1 MADMAD
7 MADRD
12 SGQRGAAVLLRGAR
26 MIDPARAMDGPG
38 AVVISDGRIVA
49 CGLASG
55 SGESALLGPDV
66 TRALGR
72 MEAEGRRVRVIDLP
86 AGWVVA
92 PGFVDLHAHL
102 REPGFEAKETIL
114 TGARAAAH
122 GGFTTICAMP
132 NTNPVI
138 DTRAGVEFVQRA
150 AAEADAHVRVIAAI
164 SKGEQGAELSE
175 MGELAEA
182 GAVAF
187 SDDGRPVSS
196 GKVMRHALEYAAP
209 LGLPIVEHC
218 QDEELVGAGVMH
230 EGAAATRLGLKG
242 WPAAGEVVM
251 LARDLELV
259 RATGARYHAA
269 HLSVAGAV
277 DLVRAAKLAG
287 LAVSA
292 EVTPHHLLLT
302 DDWVAGERT
311 GPLAEALTALTGE
324 ALPEGPRYDAN
335 AKVNPP
341 LRTAED
347 CAALLAGLLDGTID
361 AIATDHAPHT
371 QVDKDGEFGE
381 AAFGISGFETALAAL
396 LTLVHT
402 GQLPL
407 TTLIAALTVR
417 PAQAWGLDAGTLE
430 PGALADLVIFDPAEE
445 WTMDPARF
453 ASLGKNTPL
462 AGVRL
467 RGRVR
472 QTWLGGRMVYDAAD
486 EPAATLRDT
495 E

>member
-1 MADMAD
+1 MAENAD
-7 MADRD
+7 N
-12 SGQRGAAVLLRGAR
+12 QRHEVILLRGAR
-26 MIDPARAMDGPG
+26 VIDPARAMDGPG
-38 AVVISDGRIVA
+38 AVVIADGRVRA

-55 SGESALLGPDV
+55 VGGATLLGPDV
-66 TRALGR
+66 TRALASL
-72 MEAEGRRVRVIDLP
+72 EAEGRLARTIDLP
-86 AGWVVA
+86 GGWVVA

-102 REPGFEAKETIL
+102 REPGFEAKETIAS
-114 TGARAAAH
+114 GSRAAAR

-138 DTRAGVEFVQRA
+138 DSRAAVEFVQRA
-150 AAEADAHVRVIAAI
+150 AANADARVRVIAAI
-164 SKGEQGAELSE
+164 SKGEQGTELSE

-196 GKVMRHALEYAAP
+196 ARVMRHALEYAAP

-230 EGAAATRLGLKG
+230 EGAAATRLGLQG
-242 WPAAGEVVM
+242 WPASGEVVM

-277 DLVRAAKLAG
+277 DLVRQAKRAG
-287 LAVSA
+287 LPVTA

-311 GPLAEALTALTGE
+311 GPLADALATLTG
-324 ALPEGPRYDAN
+324 APLPDGPRYDTS

-341 LRTAED
+341 LRTAAD
-347 CAALLAGLLDGTID
+347 CAALLAGLLDGVID

-396 LTLVHT
+396 LALTHAGKLPLATLV
-402 GQLPL
+402 
-407 TTLIAALTVR
+407 AALTTR
-417 PAQAWGLDAGTLE
+417 PASAWGLEAGTLE
-430 PGALADLVIFDPAEE
+430 PGAPADLVIFDPAEE
-445 WTMDPARF
+445 WTVDPARF

-462 AGVRL
+462 AGVTL

-472 QTWLGGRMVYDAAD
+472 QTWLGGRIVYDASAD
-486 EPAATLRDT
+486 
-495 E
+495 

>member
-1 MADMAD
+1 MAE
-7 MADRD
+7 RD
-12 SGQRGAAVLLRGAR
+12 EGQSRDGNGAVLLRGAR
-26 MIDPARAMDGPG
+26 VIDPARAMDGPG
-38 AVVISDGRIVA
+38 AVVIADGRIMA

-55 SGESALLGPDV
+55 GGRSALLGPGV
-66 TRALGR
+66 TAALDKLEADGR
-72 MEAEGRRVRVIDLP
+72 PTRVVELP
-86 AGWVVA
+86 AGWVIA

-102 REPGFEAKETIL
+102 REPGYEAKETIR
-114 TGARAAAH
+114 TGARAAAR

-132 NTNPVI
+132 NTHPVI
-138 DTRAGVEFVQRA
+138 DSRATVELVQRA
-150 AAEADAHVRVIAAI
+150 AEGADARVRVIAAI
-164 SKGEQGAELSE
+164 SKGEQGRELSE
-175 MGELAEA
+175 MGELAA
-182 GAVAF
+182 TGAVAF

-209 LGLPIVEHC
+209 LGLPVVEHC
-218 QDEELVGAGVMH
+218 QDEELVGDGVMH
-230 EGAAATRLGLKG
+230 EGPAATRLGLKG

-277 DLVRAAKLAG
+277 ELVRQAKRDG
-287 LAVSA
+287 LPVTA

-311 GPLAEALTALTGE
+311 GPLAEALAALSGE
-324 ALPEGPRYDAN
+324 ELAAGPRYDTN

-341 LRTAED
+341 LRTAAD

-371 QVDKDGEFGE
+371 QVDKDCEFGE
-381 AAFGISGFETALAAL
+381 AAFGISGFETPLAAL
-396 LTLVHT
+396 LALVHA
-402 GQLPL
+402 GKLPL
-407 TTLIAALTVR
+407 ATLIGALTVR
-417 PAQAWGLDAGTLE
+417 PASAWGLDAGTLE
-430 PGALADLVIFDPAEE
+430 PGALADLVIFDPDEE
-445 WTMDPARF
+445 WVVDPERF

-462 AGVRL
+462 VGLTL

-472 QTWLGGRMVYDAAD
+472 QTWLGGCVVYDADAD
-486 EPAATLRDT
+486 TPLTPRNADR
-495 E
+495 

>member
-1 MADMAD
+1 MAE
-7 MADRD
+7 RD
-12 SGQRGAAVLLRGAR
+12 ASQHGAPILLRGAR
-26 MIDPARAMDGPG
+26 VIDPARAMDGPG
-38 AVVISDGRIVA
+38 AVVLSAGRIAA

-55 SGESALLGPDV
+55 GGADALLGPDV
-66 TRALGR
+66 TRTLDTL
-72 MEAEGRRVRVIDLP
+72 EAEGRPARVVTLP

-114 TGARAAAH
+114 TGCRAAAR

-132 NTNPVI
+132 NTSPVI
-138 DTRAGVEFVQRA
+138 DSRATVELVQRA
-150 AAEADAHVRVIAAI
+150 AAQADAHVRVIAAI

-209 LGLPIVEHC
+209 LGLPVVEHC

-230 EGAAATRLGLKG
+230 EGQVATRLGLKG

-277 DLVRAAKLAG
+277 DLVRQAKRAG
-287 LAVSA
+287 LPVTA

-311 GPLAEALTALTGE
+311 GPLAEALAALTGE
-324 ALPEGPRYDAN
+324 PLLAGPRYDTY

-341 LRTAED
+341 LRPAAD

-381 AAFGISGFETALAAL
+381 AAFGVSGFETALAAL
-396 LTLVHT
+396 LALVHAGRLPLATLV
-402 GQLPL
+402 
-407 TTLIAALTVR
+407 AALTVR
-417 PAQAWGLDAGTLE
+417 PAQAWGLAAGTLE
-430 PGALADLVIFDPAEE
+430 PGAPADLVIFDPVES
-445 WTMDPARF
+445 WTVDPARF

-462 AGVRL
+462 AGVTL

-472 QTWLGGRMVYDAAD
+472 QTWLGGRVVYDASA
-486 EPAATLRDT
+486 PAGA
-495 E
+495 

>member
-1 MADMAD
+1 MAE
-7 MADRD
+7 RD
-12 SGQRGAAVLLRGAR
+12 ESQRGAPGLPILLRGAR
-26 MIDPARAMDGPG
+26 VIDPARALDGLG
-38 AVVISDGRIVA
+38 AVVIADGRIVA
-49 CGLASG
+49 CGLAAGRG
-55 SGESALLGPDV
+55 SAAQLGPDV
-66 TRALGR
+66 TRALNKL
-72 MEAEGRRVRVIDLP
+72 EAEGRPARTLELP
-86 AGWVVA
+86 AGWVIA

-102 REPGFEAKETIL
+102 REPGYEAKETIL
-114 TGARAAAH
+114 TGARAAAR

-132 NTNPVI
+132 NTHPVI
-138 DTRAGVEFVQRA
+138 DSRAMVELVQRA
-150 AAEADAHVRVIAAI
+150 AEGADARVRVIAAI
-164 SKGEQGAELSE
+164 SKGEQGRELSE

-182 GAVAF
+182 GVVAF

-218 QDEELVGAGVMH
+218 QDEELVGDGVMH

-242 WPAAGEVVM
+242 WPSAGEVVM
-251 LARDLELV
+251 LARDLELA
-259 RATGARYHAA
+259 RLTGARYHAA

-277 DLVRAAKLAG
+277 DLLRRARHAG
-287 LAVSA
+287 LAVTA

-311 GPLAEALTALTGE
+311 GPLADALAARAGKP
-324 ALPEGPRYDAN
+324 LPAGPRYDTS

-347 CAALLAGLLDGTID
+347 CDALLAGLLDGTID

-371 QVDKDGEFGE
+371 QVDKDCEFGE

-396 LTLVHT
+396 LALVHA
-402 GQLPL
+402 GKLPL

-417 PAQAWGLDAGTLE
+417 PAQAWRLDAGTLE
-430 PGALADLVIFDPAEE
+430 PGALADLVIFDPDEE
-445 WTMDPARF
+445 WTVDPARF
-453 ASLGKNTPL
+453 ASLGKHTPL
-462 AGVRL
+462 AGLTL

-472 QTWLGGRMVYDAAD
+472 QTWLGGRVVYDAGAAD
-486 EPAATLRDT
+486 AAN

>member
-1 MADMAD
+1 MAERVESQQDTPI
-7 MADRD
+7 
-12 SGQRGAAVLLRGAR
+12 LLRGAR
-26 MIDPARAMDGPG
+26 VIDPARAMDGPG
-38 AVVISDGRIVA
+38 AIIIADGRILA

-55 SGESALLGPDV
+55 VGAGALLGPDV
-66 TRALGR
+66 AQALSR
-72 MEAEGRRVRVIDLP
+72 LEAEGRPARLVDLP
-86 AGWVVA
+86 GGWVIA

-102 REPGFEAKETIL
+102 REPGFEAKETVL
-114 TGARAAAH
+114 TGARAAAR

-138 DTRAGVEFVQRA
+138 DTRAVAEFVLRA
-150 AAEADAHVRVIAAI
+150 ASDAPARVRVIAAI
-164 SKGEQGAELSE
+164 SKGEQGEELSE

-209 LGLPIVEHC
+209 LGLPVVEHC

-251 LARDLELV
+251 LARDLELA
-259 RATGARYHAA
+259 RLTGARYHAA

-277 DLVRAAKLAG
+277 DLVRAAKREG
-287 LAVSA
+287 LPVTA

-311 GPLAEALTALTGE
+311 GPLAEALATLGLGP
-324 ALPEGPRYDAN
+324 LPAGPRYDTS

-341 LRTAED
+341 LRPAAD
-347 CAALLAGLLDGTID
+347 CDALLAGLLDGTID

-371 QVDKDGEFGE
+371 QVDKDCEFGE

-396 LTLVHT
+396 LALVHT
-402 GQLPL
+402 GKLPL
-407 TTLIAALTVR
+407 ATLIAALTVR
-417 PAQAWGLDAGTLE
+417 PAHAWNLDAGALA
-430 PGALADLVIFDPAEE
+430 PGAPADLVIFDPAEE
-445 WTMDPARF
+445 WTVDPARF
-453 ASLGKNTPL
+453 ASLGRNTPL
-462 AGVRL
+462 AGVTL

-472 QTWLGGRMVYDAAD
+472 QTWLGGRVVYDASD
-486 EPAATLRDT
+486 ELVAQPAERA
-495 E
+495 

>member
-1 MADMAD
+1 MAE
-7 MADRD
+7 REN
-12 SGQRGAAVLLRGAR
+12 GQQGAPILLRGAR
-26 MIDPARAMDGPG
+26 VIDPARAMDGPG
-38 AVVISDGRIVA
+38 AVVIDDGRILA
-49 CGLASG
+49 CGMASG
-55 SGESALLGPDV
+55 VGGDTLLGPDV
-66 TRALGR
+66 TGALSKLK
-72 MEAEGRRVRVIDLP
+72 AEGRAARVIDLP
-86 AGWVVA
+86 GGWVIA

-102 REPGFEAKETIL
+102 REPGFEAKETIQ
-114 TGARAAAH
+114 TGTRAAAR

-132 NTNPVI
+132 NTSPVI
-138 DTRAGVEFVQRA
+138 DTRAAVEFVQRTA
-150 AAEADAHVRVIAAI
+150 ADAPARVRVIAAI
-164 SKGEQGAELSE
+164 SKGERGTELSE
-175 MGELAEA
+175 MGELADA

-209 LGLPIVEHC
+209 LGLPVVEHC
-218 QDEELVGAGVMH
+218 QDEELVGDGVMH

-277 DLVRAAKLAG
+277 DLVREAKRAG
-287 LAVSA
+287 LPVTA

-311 GPLAEALTALTGE
+311 GPLAEALTALNGK
-324 ALPEGPRYDAN
+324 PVDDGPRYDTS

-341 LRTAED
+341 LRTASD
-347 CAALLAGLLDGTID
+347 CAALLGGLLDGTID

-371 QVDKDGEFGE
+371 QVDKECEFSE
-381 AAFGISGFETALAAL
+381 AAFGISGFETALAGL
-396 LTLVHT
+396 LALVHV
-402 GQLPL
+402 GKLPL
-407 TTLIAALTVR
+407 ATLIAALTIR
-417 PAQAWGLDAGTLE
+417 PARAWGLDAGTLE
-430 PGALADLVIFDPAEE
+430 PGAPADLVIFDPAEE
-445 WTMDPARF
+445 WSVDPARF

-462 AGVRL
+462 AGVTL

-472 QTWLGGRMVYDAAD
+472 QTWLGGRVVYDASAERGD
-486 EPAATLRDT
+486 
-495 E
+495 

>member
-1 MADMAD
+1 MADTESD
-7 MADRD
+7 
-12 SGQRGAAVLLRGAR
+12 QRGAAILLRGAR
-26 MIDPARAMDGPG
+26 VIDPARAMDGPG
-38 AVVISDGRIVA
+38 AVVISDGRILA

-55 SGESALLGPDV
+55 SGADALLGPDV

-72 MEAEGRRVRVIDLP
+72 LEAEGRPARVVDLP
-86 AGWVVA
+86 GGWVIA

-102 REPGFEAKETIL
+102 REPGYEAKETVL
-114 TGARAAAH
+114 TGARAAAR

-138 DTRAGVEFVQRA
+138 DSRAGVEFVHSA
-150 AAEADAHVRVIAAI
+150 AATAPARVRVIAAI
-164 SKGEQGAELSE
+164 SKGEQGKELSE
-175 MGELAEA
+175 MGELAEV

-218 QDEELVGAGVMH
+218 QDEELVGDGVMH

-277 DLVRAAKLAG
+277 DLVRAAKREG
-287 LAVSA
+287 LPVTA

-311 GPLAEALTALTGE
+311 GPLADALTALLG
-324 ALPEGPRYDAN
+324 APLADGPRYDTS

-341 LRTAED
+341 LRTAAD

-371 QVDKDGEFGE
+371 QVDKDCEFSE
-381 AAFGISGFETALAAL
+381 AAFGISGFETALAGL
-396 LTLVHT
+396 LALVHT
-402 GQLPL
+402 GKLPL
-407 TTLIAALTVR
+407 ATLVGALTER
-417 PAQAWGLDAGTLE
+417 PARAWGLDAGTLE
-430 PGALADLVIFDPAEE
+430 PGAPADLVIFDPDEE
-445 WTMDPARF
+445 WTVDPARF

-462 AGVRL
+462 AGVTL

-472 QTWLGGRMVYDAAD
+472 QTWLGGQVVYDASD
-486 EPAATLRDT
+486 EPAMRNGD
-495 E
+495 